1 MDSTIFLFL
10 VQDGITNGAVYAL
23 LGFALVLVFAV
34 TRIVLIPQGEF
45 VAYGGLTYAVLQAGQ
60 MPGTVWLM
68 LTLGLAAF
76 VLDVVA
82 LRRELT
88 AAMLLRAVATKIA
101 LPLAI
106 LGACKLGTGPAGGPL
121 LHAALTIAIVGAI
134 GPYLYRIAFEPMA
147 DASVLT
153 LFITAMGVHLAMLG
167 LGLVLFGPE
176 GLRAPPL
183 VDVSVSA
190 GPLMISAQSIA
201 VYLTALVLMVALY
214 LFFDRTV
221 TGKALR
227 ATAMNRVGARL
238 VGIRLALSGRLALA
252 LAAAIGAVS
261 GILIVPATTLYY
273 DTGFLIGLKGFVA
286 AIIGGLVSHPVTAV
300 AALLVGLVEAF
311 AAFFASNYKEV
322 IVFTLLLPV
331 LVWRSLAVPHVDEEQ
346 D

>member
-45 VAYGGLTYAVLQAGQ
+45 VAYGGLTYAVLQTGH

-68 LTLGLAAF
+68 LALGVAAF

-82 LRRELT
+82 WRRELT
-88 AAMLLRAVATKIA
+88 RAMLLRALATQIG

-106 LGACKLGTGPAGGPL
+106 LGACKLAAGPAGGPM

-183 VDVSVSA
+183 VDLSVSA
-190 GPLMISAQSIA
+190 GPLLVSGQSLV
-201 VYLTALVLMVALY
+201 VYLAALGLMVSLY
-214 LFFDRTV
+214 LFFERTV
-221 TGKALR
+221 YGKALR

-238 VGIRLALSGRLALA
+238 VGIRLVLSGRLALA

-300 AALLVGLVEAF
+300 AALVVGLVEAF
-311 AAFFASNYKEV
+311 AAFFASNFKEV

-331 LVWRSLAVPHVDEEQ
+331 LVWRSIAMPQAEEEEE
-346 D
+346 

>member
-10 VQDGITNGAVYAL
+10 LQDGITNGAVYAL

-60 MPGTVWLM
+60 IPGTVWLM
-68 LTLGLAAF
+68 LALGTAAF
-76 VLDVVA
+76 VLDGVA
-82 LRRELT
+82 LRREFT
-88 AAMLLRAVATKIA
+88 PGGLLRAVATRIV
-101 LPLAI
+101 LPLALI
-106 LGACKLGTGPAGGPL
+106 GSCKLATGAGAGPAVN
-121 LHAALTIAIVGAI
+121 AALTVAIVGAI

-167 LGLVLFGPE
+167 TGLVLFGPE

-183 VDVSVSA
+183 VDLSVAA
-190 GPLMISAQSIA
+190 GPLMFTGQSLA
-201 VYLTALVLMVALY
+201 VYAAALLLMVALY
-214 LFFDRTV
+214 VFFDRTV
-221 TGKALR
+221 HGKALR

-238 VGIRLALSGRLALA
+238 VGIRLALSGRLALG
-252 LAAAIGAVS
+252 LAAAIGALS

-286 AIIGGLVSHPVTAV
+286 AIIGGLVSHPITAA
-300 AALLVGLVEAF
+300 AALVVGLVEAF
-311 AAFFASNYKEV
+311 AAFFASNFKEV

-331 LVWRSLAVPHVDEEQ
+331 LVWRSLAVPHVEEEE
-346 D
+346 